1 MGVVGGSELRPAR
14 GKRPIFDCYWNG
26 RLIPYSTIDEYV
38 CCSAPG
44 SGAEY
49 CDVHVCV
56 SVCPRGKRP
65 IFDCYWNG
73 RLIPY
78 SSIDEYVCCCAPGS
92 GAEYCD
98 VHVCV
103 AV

>member
-1 MGVVGGSELRPAR
+1 MPACLYVTAEIEDSEVGVVGGSELRPAR

-44 SGAEY
+44 SGAEC

-65 IFDCYWNG
+65 IFDCYWE
-73 RLIPY
+73 RTADSLQQY
-78 SSIDEYVCCCAPGS
+78 
-92 GAEYCD
+92 
-98 VHVCV
+98 
-103 AV
+103 